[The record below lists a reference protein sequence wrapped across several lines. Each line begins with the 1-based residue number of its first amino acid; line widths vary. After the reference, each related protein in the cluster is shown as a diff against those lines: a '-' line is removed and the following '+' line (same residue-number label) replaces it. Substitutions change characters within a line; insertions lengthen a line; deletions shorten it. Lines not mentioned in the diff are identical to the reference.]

1 MQKQNPLLRVWELG
15 KSQHSGLILCGY
27 QRISRCLRRDASIL
41 CCGADDCESA

>member
-1 MQKQNPLLRVWELG
+1 MQKQKSITPCLG
-15 KSQHSGLILCGY
+15 AWKIAAFRTDLCGY